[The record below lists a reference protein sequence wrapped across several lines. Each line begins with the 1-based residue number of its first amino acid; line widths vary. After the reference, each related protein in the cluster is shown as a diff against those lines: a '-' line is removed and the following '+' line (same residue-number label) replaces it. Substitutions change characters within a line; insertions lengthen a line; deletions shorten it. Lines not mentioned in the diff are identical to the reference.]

1 MTRDPITGE
10 PMATATEPLAL
21 LSLALDQV
29 GEVLARVR
37 VEQEDLPTPCRSWT
51 VARLGD
57 HLVHDLH
64 QFTLSATG
72 GTPDWSAPVPP
83 VAGDRAAVFRKGA
96 ADLLDAWRAAGDLS
110 GTITLPGMGEV
121 PARFPVD
128 QQIAEFAMH
137 AWDLATATGQS
148 TDLDA
153 RVGQLSL
160 DWVRRTL
167 QPQFRAKEIDGG
179 AFGPEVPIADDAP
192 LYDRL
197 AALAGRHPSGV

>member
-1 MTRDPITGE
+1 MSEDLTTVAP
-10 PMATATEPLAL
+10 EPLAL
-21 LSLALDQV
+21 LSRALDQA

-37 VEQEDLPTPCRSWT
+37 EEQHDLPTPCRSWT

-57 HLVHDLH
+57 HLVYDLS
-64 QFTLSATG
+64 QFALTATG

-83 VAGDRAAVFRKGA
+83 VVGDRAAIFRKGA
-96 ADLLDAWRAAGDLS
+96 ADLLELWRAAGDLT
-110 GTITLPGMGEV
+110 GTITLPGLGEV

-128 QQIAEFAMH
+128 QQTAEFAMH

-148 TDLDA
+148 TDLDPQ
-153 RVGQLSL
+153 VGQSSL

-167 QPQFRAKEIDGG
+167 QPHFRAKEVDGG

-197 AALAGRHPSGV
+197 AAFAGRSPGDA